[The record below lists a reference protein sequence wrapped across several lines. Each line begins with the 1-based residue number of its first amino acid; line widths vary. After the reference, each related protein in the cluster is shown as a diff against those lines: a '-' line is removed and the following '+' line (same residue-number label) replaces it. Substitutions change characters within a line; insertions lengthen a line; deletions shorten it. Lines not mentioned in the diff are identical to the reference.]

1 MTLLEQQQ
9 ESSSGFASA
18 STKVVQPNIQK
29 AQDKAIEVLCRGK
42 TQLFFSERT
51 KDMQS
56 AQAICMACPG
66 QQECLSQARAN
77 PPYAGVWGGV
87 IFVDGEELLFKR
99 GRGRPAKQVYDKN
112 HTQALALSIKQI
124 A

>member
-9 ESSSGFASA
+9 
-18 STKVVQPNIQK
+18 VNIQR

-51 KDMQS
+51 KDMQV
-56 AQAICMACPG
+56 AQAICTSCPG
-66 QQECLSQARAN
+66 QSKCLAQARAN
-77 PPYAGVWGGV
+77 PPYAGVWGGL

-99 GRGRPAKQVYDKN
+99 GRGRPAKNENDTSEAN
-112 HTQALALSIKQI
+112 AAALSVLQI